1 MEKNDHIVK
10 HMFAGDPDRPVYDH
24 EYLEYIQ
31 EENVKLAKAKRPIHI
46 FAPQAGFQEKVLE
59 CEAEVLIIGGRRGG
73 GKFALIDSG
82 LGPGYDGLVVTPFGL
97 RKLKDVHVGDTI
109 TAKDGGFTKVIAET
123 EIHERDCYKV
133 NFSDESFLAVGDNHL
148 WLTRRTCHKTKSRV
162 LNGGG
167 LEDDYRI
174 WTTKS
179 MFDFL
184 ENQKVGKNK
193 KESNFLIPLCDPVRF
208 TKSGNSMRKTDIDPY
223 IIGAI
228 IGDGCVANSIQT
240 NRICAQLTSMDEE
253 IVQQFT
259 KQGICMDRWYQQV
272 GNKAKIYYMSND
284 KLKESLQL
292 CKMIG
297 CKADAKF
304 IPTCYKYG
312 TVEERFA
319 LVQGMMD
326 TDGYIDDRGHCS
338 YATIS
343 KQLADDF
350 KFVIQSLGGT
360 VTIFEKQ
367 GKYKDKNGVE
377 VICNIAY
384 ECYIR
389 IPETERLF
397 RLSRKKNRCKEF
409 NGGVSERC
417 RRIVSIEYIGKHK
430 GKCIQVSKP
439 DGLYLANDFIVTH
452 NSAVMVLSALYH
464 IDNPLFIAR
473 GFRKEIGDV
482 ERGLWNTSKG
492 IYTGVAVPAET
503 DHRWTFESG
512 AQSIYDHLQNESPS
526 VIDQRFRGVEMP
538 HIIID
543 ELPQIQQNTFFTL
556 LASNRNTIGAV
567 NKFICSCNPVPKHHW
582 VYKMISWYIDEET
595 RAIIPERDGK
605 IRYFH
610 KWGKTVD
617 EIEWGNT
624 KEEVYQKA
632 KVYIDALIDPDDP
645 EDGPDNYITSFCFIE
660 GNYNDNKIFKSI
672 DSSYK
677 GRLAQQGGAQSAKDI
692 KGIWGD
698 VEDGEILLTRSEMED
713 CFFNNNPQTTGR
725 YTAVADVALSKDFF
739 VIYALNG
746 GHVFDVEFFTG
757 VLSDEAIGF
766 IDKFLSKNHIRE
778 ENFAYDSN
786 GLGLFLEGFF
796 KKARKFN
803 NRATATDPKLWNNY
817 KSECAERW
825 VNAVKARKYSID
837 PNVLARKVIDKRNGI
852 TMTVAERLQA
862 ERPAL
867 QRKVTDNGRFEI
879 IQKSDMK
886 SIIGHSPDFIEG
898 IFMNEIFSKGYV
910 KVRNLGM
917 I

>member
-1 MEKNDHIVK
+1 MDKNDHIIKGMVK
-10 HMFAGDPDRPVYDH
+10 GDPDRVVYDR
-24 EYLEYIQ
+24 EYIEYIQ
-31 EENVKLAKAKRPIHI
+31 EENVKLAKAKRPITN

-73 GKFALIDSG
+73 GKQQPLDSNI
-82 LGPGYDGLVVTPFGL
+82 VTPFGF
-97 RKLKDVHVGDTI
+97 RKMGDLEIGSIISNPMT
-109 TAKDGGFTKVIAET
+109 GGMERVIRIWEHGKMKMYKVI
-123 EIHERDCYKV
+123 
-133 NFSDESFLAVGDNHL
+133 FSDGSSCECGLDHL
-148 WLTRRTCHKTKSRV
+148 WLVKRTNHSKKTRRI
-162 LNGGG
+162 NGTGQ
-167 LEDDYRI
+167 EDDWEV
-174 WTTKS
+174 WTFSMIKEFLDRQERGEFNTK
-179 MFDFL
+179 
-184 ENQKVGKNK
+184 QKNNLLV
-193 KESNFLIPLCDPVRF
+193 PLTAPVKF

-223 IIGAI
+223 IIGAL
-228 IGDGCVANSIQT
+228 IGDGCVADSIQT
-240 NRICAQLTSMDEE
+240 SNICAQITSMDEE
-253 IVQQFT
+253 IMDCFR
-259 KQGICMDRWYQQV
+259 KEGIEFVRISQKPD
-272 GNKAKIYYMSND
+272 NKAKEYYLSSE
-284 KLKESLQL
+284 KLKQSLIL
-292 CKMIG
+292 TKLSG
-297 CKADAKF
+297 HTAEDKF
-304 IPTCYKYG
+304 IPTCYKWG

-338 YATIS
+338 YCTIS
-343 KQLADDF
+343 RQLAEDL

-360 VTIFEKQ
+360 VTISEKQ
-367 GKYKDKNGVE
+367 GKYKDEKGNI
-377 VICNIAY
+377 VICQMAY

-389 IPETERLF
+389 ISDTQRLF
-397 RLSRKKNRCKEF
+397 RLSRKLERCKEF
-409 NGGVSERC
+409 NAGLSERC
-417 RRIVSIEYIGKHK
+417 RRISHYEYVGEKESR
-430 GKCIQVSKP
+430 CIQVS
-439 DGLYLANDFIVTH
+439 DRHNLYMTDDFIVTH
-452 NSAVMVLSALYH
+452 NSAVMVLSGLYH
-464 IDNPLFIAR
+464 VDNPLFIAR

-492 IYTGVAVPAET
+492 IYTGVAIPAET
-503 DHRWTFESG
+503 DHRWTFPSG

-617 EIEWGNT
+617 EIEWGST

-632 KVYIDALIDPDDP
+632 KVYIDALIDHDDP

-698 VEDGEILLTRSEMED
+698 VEDGEILITHDEMEER
-713 CFFNNNPQTTGR
+713 FFNNPKPQTSGR
-725 YTAVADVALSKDFF
+725 YTAVADVALSRDFF
-739 VIYALNG
+739 VIWALNG

-757 VLSDEAIGF
+757 VLSDQAIGF
-766 IDKFLSKNHIRE
+766 IDKFLEKNHIRE
-778 ENFAYDSN
+778 ENFTYDAN

-803 NRATATDPKLWNNY
+803 NRASATDPKLWNNY

-825 VNAVKARKYSID
+825 INAVKAGKYSID
-837 PNVLARKVIDKRNGI
+837 KAVLNRKVVDKRNGI

-886 SIIGHSPDFIEG
+886 SIVGHSPDFIEG
-898 IFMNEIFSKGYV
+898 IFMNETFSKGFT

>member
-1 MEKNDHIVK
+1 MEKNDHIIK
-10 HMFAGDPDRPVYDH
+10 HMFAGDPDKVVYDR
-24 EYLEYIQ
+24 EYIEYIQ
-31 EENVKLAKAKRPIHI
+31 EENVKLAKAKRPIHN

-73 GKFALIDSG
+73 GKAESVNSKVL
-82 LGPGYDGLVVTPFGL
+82 TPFGF
-97 RKLKDVHVGDTI
+97 RRMGDLKKGDII
-109 TAKDGGFTKVIAET
+109 TNPMTGGMQRVIYTYDQGLQDIYKIKFIDGTFCLCTL
-123 EIHERDCYKV
+123 D
-133 NFSDESFLAVGDNHL
+133 HL
-148 WLTRRTCHKTKSRV
+148 WKVRMTNRQTKESV

-167 LEDDYRI
+167 IDQQWRI
-174 WTTKS
+174 WTFEMIKEF
-179 MFDFL
+179 FD
-184 ENQKVGKNK
+184 K
-193 KESNFLIPLCDPVRF
+193 KEKGINKANNLLTPLCGEIKF
-208 TKSGNSMRKTDIDPY
+208 TKSGRCMKHPDVDPY
-223 IIGAI
+223 VIGVLL
-228 IGDGCVANSIQT
+228 GDGCITGNGKISFATMDHEIFERVNASYRLSKPINAGLANSYVILDPKIKPDLDQL
-240 NRICAQLTSMDEE
+240 RILGTYSD
-253 IVQQFT
+253 T
-259 KQGICMDRWYQQV
+259 
-272 GNKAKIYYMSND
+272 
-284 KLKESLQL
+284 
-292 CKMIG
+292 
-297 CKADAKF
+297 KF
-304 IPTCYKYG
+304 IPTCFKYG
-312 TVEERFA
+312 SINDRYEILA
-319 LVQGMMD
+319 GLMD
-326 TDGYIDDRGHCS
+326 TDGTVDVDGRVS
-338 YATIS
+338 YCTVS
-343 KQLADDF
+343 KQLAEDVA
-350 KFVIQSLGGT
+350 FVVRSLGGKA
-360 VTIFEKQ
+360 TITESPAGYRKET
-367 GKYKDKNGVE
+367 GEYVE
-377 VICNIAY
+377 CKLSYDVYINI
-384 ECYIR
+384 ETQDR
-389 IPETERLF
+389 IFHVKRKLDRLT
-397 RLSRKKNRCKEF
+397 SY
-409 NGGVSERC
+409 NGGVSERG
-417 RRIVSIEYIGKHK
+417 RRIVGYEYYGKEEAR
-430 GKCIQVSKP
+430 CIKV
-439 DGLYLANDFIVTH
+439 DGVEGLFCTDDFIVTH
-452 NSAVMVLSALYH
+452 NSAVMVLSGLYH
-464 IDNPLFIAR
+464 VDNPLFIAR

-503 DHRWTFESG
+503 DHRWTFPSG

-595 RAIIPERDGK
+595 RSIIPERDGK

-617 EIEWGNT
+617 EIEWGST

-713 CFFNNNPQTTGR
+713 YFFNNNFQTTGR

-746 GHVFDVEFFTG
+746 GHIFDVEFFTG

-886 SIIGHSPDFIEG
+886 SIVGHSPDFIEG